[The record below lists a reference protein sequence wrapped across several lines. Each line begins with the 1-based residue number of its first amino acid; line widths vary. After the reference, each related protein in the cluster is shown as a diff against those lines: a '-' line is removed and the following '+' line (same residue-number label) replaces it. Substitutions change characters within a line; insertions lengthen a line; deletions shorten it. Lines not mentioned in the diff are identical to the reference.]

1 MLILCDSREQR
12 NKHVTDYF
20 EKNGI
25 QYLPRVSFETGDYR
39 EISNEKL
46 IVDRKANLTEVC
58 GNVCQQHERF
68 RREVIR
74 AHEAGIQLVILIEHG
89 HGITS
94 IEDVERWVNPRLK
107 KNKTATSGGTLA
119 KIMRTF
125 SERYGVRW
133 EFCRKEETGA
143 RIVEI
148 LGQKEKSNG
157 IR

>member
-1 MLILCDSREQR
+1 MIFIHDTRDQAGKHKNIIDYLETHEHVIVRSKMYVGDIALLHDQTTAIDLKRDLI
-12 NKHVTDYF
+12 
-20 EKNGI
+20 
-25 QYLPRVSFETGDYR
+25 
-39 EISNEKL
+39 
-46 IVDRKANLTEVC
+46 EVC

-74 AHEAGIQLVILIEHG
+74 AQEAGIQLVILIEHG

-133 EFCRKEETGA
+133 EFCRKEETGK

-148 LGQKEKSNG
+148 LGG
-157 IR
+157 RDD